1 MKYSDVYMAIS
12 QVLKASGLSLFPVD
26 VVIDKKPPFGNVSVI
41 NSTPGVNYGS
51 ISGVVII
58 DIYVVGGKGAAEAND
73 FADSLDEYLVKKS
86 HQGAQFFQS
95 SFVPRAPDK
104 GNPGLTKY
112 EYTVRFK
119 FFGT

>member
-1 MKYSDVYMAIS
+1 MKYSDAYMAIS
-12 QVLKASGLSLFPVD
+12 QVLKASGLNLFPVD
-26 VVIDKKPPFGNVSVI
+26 VVTDKKPPFGNVSVI

-58 DIYVVGGKGAAEAND
+58 DVFVVGGKGAAEANA
-73 FADSLDEYLVKKS
+73 FADSLDDYLVKKS
-86 HQGAQFFQS
+86 HRGAQFFQS
-95 SFVPRAPDK
+95 SFVPRGPNK
-104 GNPGLTKY
+104 LNPGWTEY